1 MFYPIN
7 IVPRS
12 QYFVSKS
19 SLAPQRLRPACVP
32 SGKQLTYIR
41 FFTLIPFLLI
51 LHFKIYCI
59 LFFVWVRNLVAD
71 IEGGTQAECV

>member
-1 MFYPIN
+1 MFYP
-7 IVPRS
+7 VYMVSRS

-19 SLAPQRLRPACVP
+19 SLVPQRLRPAFVL
-32 SGKQLTYIR
+32 SGKTDILD

-51 LHFKIYCI
+51 LYFKIYCI

-71 IEGGTQAECV
+71 IEGGTQAEGV